1 MKRILLVF
9 LTLFSFLIFNSCDTP
24 INKYTS
30 KNEDEKKILALLS
43 DYQNSRNS
51 NDIEKLKSTFHDDG
65 VYISKDGIEW
75 TKSKLQEQPEE
86 WYKGQGSLEEMGDIQ
101 MYNPQ
106 IKISGDD
113 AKVNT
118 VAKYGKVYTE
128 AHIFTLVKEND
139 EWLIM
144 RME

>member
-9 LTLFSFLIFNSCDTP
+9 LTLSFLLIFNSCDTP

-30 KNEDEKKILALLS
+30 KNEDEKQILALLN
-43 DYQNSRNS
+43 DYQISRNS
-51 NDIEKLKSTFHDDG
+51 NDMEKLRSTFHEDG

-86 WYKGQGSLEEMGDIQ
+86 WYKGQGSLEEMGNIQ

-106 IKISGDD
+106 IKISGNN

-118 VAKYGKVYTE
+118 LAKYGKVYTE
-128 AHIFTLVKEND
+128 AHIFTFVEEND
-139 EWLIM
+139 KWFIK